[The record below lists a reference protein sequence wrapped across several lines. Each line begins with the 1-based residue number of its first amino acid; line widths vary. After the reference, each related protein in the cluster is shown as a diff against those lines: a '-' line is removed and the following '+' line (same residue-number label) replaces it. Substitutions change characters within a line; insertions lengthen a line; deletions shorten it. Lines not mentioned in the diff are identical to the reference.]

1 MVDAEGFRPN
11 VGIILANPAGRVL
24 WAKRIGMDAWQ
35 FPQGGVNPGETPEL
49 ALYRELREEIGL
61 DAEPVDLARTYVY
74 DDVEVHAFLV
84 DVPDGWEP
92 TLNDEHDE
100 YRWCSPPDAAARLH
114 WPETRELVSEL

>member
-1 MVDAEGFRPN
+1 MSREVKVMVRRGDEF
-11 VGIILANPAGRVL
+11 LVL
-24 WAKRIGMDAWQ
+24 LRCEADGGYWHVVA
-35 FPQGGVNPGETPEL
+35 GGVEPDETD
-49 ALYRELREEIGL
+49 AHAARRELREEIGL
-61 DAEPVDLARTYVY
+61 DAGPVDLARTYVY